1 MFSTID
7 QAFFILTISYSVT
20 GNLVPLYRYFG
31 YSTNGYH
38 LYTIHKDEIGTTTP
52 GAIGR
57 HGYTFEFVQCQ
68 VFHPS
73 SSRRSNTIPLYRY
86 VHTKTGQNFYT
97 NKWQDIGTYVRDV
110 IVGSWRSIGIEAY
123 VYSSF
128 QQGTV
133 PFYRY
138 NHSITAQP
146 FYTTSMCEIGTVYPG
161 LIGRYGYRYD
171 GIVGYVVPA
180 EWSSANI
187 AVCEQ

>member
-1 MFSTID
+1 
-7 QAFFILTISYSVT
+7 
-20 GNLVPLYRYFG
+20 
-31 YSTNGYH
+31 
-38 LYTIHKDEIGTTTP
+38 EIGTTTP

-97 NKWQDIGTYVRDV
+97 NKWQDIGTYARDV